1 MSIDAPWIRN
11 LKGERAIVLGGGIAG
26 LSAAISLALRGAR
39 VTVLERR
46 PVVGGSVGRI
56 ERHGW
61 TWDAGPAFVRYPQAF
76 TKLWSQAGLRFSD
89 FVDLRPLDPL
99 YRAVFSANE
108 SIDVWSDPERL
119 RDEIARL
126 DTTDAERFGLHVRRA
141 QKARAAVEQR
151 HFLLPK
157 RGWGSDAPGG
167 GGLFGASASPGG
179 YLASLKRQFKH
190 PRTVALLAFEAN
202 ALGWGPAATGSIARF
217 LPALEWKHEAW
228 YPAGGMSD
236 LVAAFVRLAELTG
249 VGIETQCE
257 VERITASKGG
267 VQSVSGT
274 GFETISARIVV
285 STIDPETLA
294 EDLLDG
300 VGAAVPLRRRV
311 AKGRPGMATLAV
323 HLGTKKRWPILRPR
337 TVFFSTLGN
346 EEEFRQI
353 SGWNTPASM
362 PTVEVTCPGLI
373 SSLPMP
379 EGKMALRLQA
389 SMPSLSSAWRWTD
402 SSVQD
407 TRDRMV
413 SVIEKSGIPDMEKS
427 IEAEVIQSPLYFRD
441 EFLYADGD
449 MHGRGYGDG
458 AEFMVKAPNRVADI
472 PGLFLA
478 GRGAHPGAMPALAC
492 LGGMHAAN
500 CAAKDFGQGR

>member
-1 MSIDAPWIRN
+1 MSFDAPWIRN
-11 LKGERAIVLGGGIAG
+11 LKGERAIVIGGGIAG
-26 LSAAISLALRGAR
+26 LSAAIALALRGAR

-46 PVVGGSVGRI
+46 PVVGGNVGRI

-76 TKLWSQAGLRFSD
+76 TKLWTQAGLRFSD

-108 SIDVWSDPERL
+108 TIDVWSDPERL

-126 DTTDAERFGLHVRRA
+126 DTGDAERFGIHVRRA

-151 HFLLPK
+151 HFMMPR

-167 GGLFGASASPGG
+167 GGLFTRPATTGG
-179 YLASLKRQFKH
+179 YLAYLCRQFRH
-190 PRTVALLAFEAN
+190 PRTVALMAYEASAF
-202 ALGWGPAATGSIARF
+202 GWSPGATSPIARF

-236 LVAAFVRLAELTG
+236 LVNAFVRLAELTG

-257 VERITASKGG
+257 VERIAASKAG
-267 VQSVSGT
+267 VQSVSGA
-274 GFETISARIVV
+274 GFETIDARIVV

-300 VGAAVPLRRRV
+300 VGAGVPLRRRI
-311 AKGRPGMATLAV
+311 AKGRPAMSTLAV
-323 HLGTKKRWPILRPR
+323 HLGTRKRWPVLRPR
-337 TVFFSTLGN
+337 TVFFSPLGVD
-346 EEEFRQI
+346 EEFRQI
-353 SGWNTPASM
+353 DVWRTPASM

-389 SMPSLSSAWRWTD
+389 SQPSLSSMWRWTEA
-402 SSVQD
+402 SVQD

-413 SVIEKSGIPDMEKS
+413 SVIEKSGIPDLEKS
-427 IEAEVIQSPLYFRD
+427 VEAEVIQSPLYFRD
-441 EFLYADGD
+441 EFLYSDGD
-449 MHGRGYGDG
+449 VHGRGFGDG
-458 AEFMVKAPNRVADI
+458 SEFMLKAPNRLADI

-478 GRGAHPGAMPALAC
+478 GRGAHPGTMPALAC

-500 CAAKDFGQGR
+500 CAAKDFGSAR